1 MIDEYEYSGRYAM
14 KPLKGTPEFY
24 MKDLDSIKV
33 AIKGNLLPDHI
44 YVICLIFHLQVQFKI
59 KLETTNENLGVL

>member
-14 KPLKGTPEFY
+14 KPRKGTLEFY

-44 YVICLIFHLQVQFKI
+44 YVICLRFHL
-59 KLETTNENLGVL
+59 